1 MFYET
6 SFLEPYIQPTNFKFF
21 LEKSTLQQKQLFKN
35 NNKINL
41 VTIKLKMIKLQNAIL
56 ST

>member
-6 SFLEPYIQPTNFKFF
+6 SFPEPYIQWTNFKFF

-41 VTIKLKMIKLQNAIL
+41 VKIKLKMVKLQNAIL
-56 ST
+56 PT